1 MLGVQ
6 AIGVFVVWS
15 DGFSGRPTKTT
26 RVSQRVDS
34 ASDTGLAG
42 TLVAVFFEGV
52 KPTLENGEGVGFDF
66 EEGDAAAQVRLD
78 VNDFCLGVEEIFAG
92 ENFHEHESVLRE
104 RIHHVE
110 VAAVKA

>member
-1 MLGVQ
+1 M
-6 AIGVFVVWS
+6 S
-15 DGFSGRPTKTT
+15 DGFSGPANGKRSESVNGLTV
-26 RVSQRVDS
+26 RAIRS
-34 ASDTGLAG
+34 LAG

-52 KPTLENGEGVGFDF
+52 KPTLENGEGLGFDF

-92 ENFHEHESVLRE
+92 ENFYEHNSVLRE